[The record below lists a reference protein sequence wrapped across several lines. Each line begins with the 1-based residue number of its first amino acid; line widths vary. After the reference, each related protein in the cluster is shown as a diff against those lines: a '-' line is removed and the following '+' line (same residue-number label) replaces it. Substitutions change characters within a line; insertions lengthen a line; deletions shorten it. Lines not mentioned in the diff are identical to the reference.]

1 MHVSQILV
9 RLAIIGGAAFIGSA
23 ALVRVA
29 DRITRRAI
37 ERRSAA
43 QSDSADAGRR
53 QQRAATVSRLT
64 SRVINT
70 AVWSVAGVTALSV
83 FDINVAPILASAGV
97 FGVALGFG
105 AQTLVKDYLAGLF
118 MIVEDQFSVGDDIEM
133 ATANVTA
140 TGIVEDV
147 ALRITRLR
155 DSEGIVWYIRNGEV
169 QRVANRS
176 QGQP

>member
-1 MHVSQILV
+1 M
-9 RLAIIGGAAFIGSA
+9 F
-23 ALVRVA
+23 
-29 DRITRRAI
+29 
-37 ERRSAA
+37 
-43 QSDSADAGRR
+43 
-53 QQRAATVSRLT
+53 
-64 SRVINT
+64 
-70 AVWSVAGVTALSV
+70 
-83 FDINVAPILASAGV
+83 
-97 FGVALGFG
+97 
-105 AQTLVKDYLAGLF
+105 
-118 MIVEDQFSVGDDIEM
+118 VGDDIEM